1 MLPLPQKDMR
11 YCTGQDVREGDEVWL
26 EGRGV
31 GGKVVKLVLPG
42 THEARDWAAPDGGV
56 LIEREELGL
65 ALATHP
71 EKDHNLVLIRRSS

>member
-1 MLPLPQKDMR
+1 MR

-26 EGRGV
+26 EGRGM

-42 THEARDWAAPDGGV
+42 TLEARDWAAPDGGV